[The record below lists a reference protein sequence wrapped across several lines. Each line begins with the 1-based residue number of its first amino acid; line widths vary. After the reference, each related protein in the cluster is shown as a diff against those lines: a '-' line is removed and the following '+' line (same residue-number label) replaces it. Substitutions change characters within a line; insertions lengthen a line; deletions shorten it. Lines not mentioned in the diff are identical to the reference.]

1 MITNS
6 MNPAKEKE
14 RKKKKTLEN
23 EHCNP
28 SKCGIYLNRI

>member
-6 MNPAKEKE
+6 MDPGRKKEK
-14 RKKKKTLEN
+14 RLEN
-23 EHCNP
+23 ERCNL